1 MTLVGDA
8 AHLMPPSG
16 DGANLA
22 MFDGAELARAISDHR
37 GNIDAAV
44 SVYEKAM
51 FIRSVVVA
59 IQSHETLDLCLGERS
74 PFGMIDL
81 ITGVTPVISANP
93 EARVFCR
100 GER

>member
-1 MTLVGDA
+1 VGDA

-22 MFDGAELARAISDHR
+22 MFDGAELARAIANQHD
-37 GNIDAAV
+37 NIDAAV
-44 SVYEKAM
+44 SVYERAM
-51 FIRSVVVA
+51 FTRSEAVA

-81 ITGVTPVISANP
+81 ITGVTPVSS
-93 EARVFCR
+93 
-100 GER
+100 GDGLSQ